1 MSGPDAAEP
10 AAALKLGH
18 PETPPTL
25 EPAARSSVAARYD
38 ALLVDLD
45 GVVYRADEVVPGA
58 SGGLEQVRMLGIP
71 ILFLTNNSSRT
82 PSNVAEKLTR
92 LGVRATAAD
101 VLTSAM
107 ATAAMLRRESA
118 TPGATPGDTSEA
130 ISGEPSGPA
139 PGTAFVIGEQGIR
152 KALTEIGIRLV
163 DGAPERVDLVVVG
176 FDRSVD
182 YDKLRTAGLLV
193 QRGARLIGTNAD
205 PSYPTPEGLWPGAG
219 ALLSA
224 VTATTG
230 AAPTVVGKPAR
241 PLFEAA
247 AAMVRAE
254 NPLVVGDRLDT
265 DIQGAA
271 QMGWDSLLV
280 LSGATRSRDLIHTPI
295 LPTYVG
301 ADLSA
306 VLDDRPPARFGPAT
320 GKDADALAALLRSAG
335 LSADGIGDRLGA
347 TLVTPTNGIQTRLD
361 ATACVVEFDGV
372 ALLRSVAVRADLR
385 GKGLGLLA
393 VAESIRRARAAAM
406 TQVALFTETAQ
417 TFFSRLGFHAVDRSE
432 LPDVIRTSTHAQEE
446 CAESAAAML
455 LDL

>member
-18 PETPPTL
+18 PETPPTS
-25 EPAARSSVAARYD
+25 EQAPRSSVAARYD

-45 GVVYRADEVVPGA
+45 GVVYRADEVVAGA
-58 SGGLEQVRMLGIP
+58 SRTLEQVRMLGIP

-92 LGVRATAAD
+92 LGVRATPTD

-118 TPGATPGDTSEA
+118 TPNATPNATPSV
-130 ISGEPSGPA
+130 ISGEQSGHVA
-139 PGTAFVIGEQGIR
+139 RTAFVIGEQGIR
-152 KALTEIGIRLV
+152 EALTEIGIRLV
-163 DGAPERVDLVVVG
+163 DGAPERADLVVVG
-176 FDRSVD
+176 FDRGVD
-182 YDKLRTAGLLV
+182 YDKLRTAALLV

-230 AAPTVVGKPAR
+230 AAPTVVGKPAK

-247 AAMVRAE
+247 AAMTRAV

-265 DIQGAA
+265 DILGAA
-271 QMGWDSLLV
+271 QMGWDSMLV
-280 LSGATRSRDLIHTPI
+280 LSGATRSGDLIHATA

-306 VLDDRPPARFGPAT
+306 LLDDRPPARFGSPT
-320 GKDADALAALLRSAG
+320 GMDADVLAALLRSAG

-347 TLVTPTNGIQTRLD
+347 TLVTPTDGIQTGLD
-361 ATACVVEFDGV
+361 ATACLVEFDGV
-372 ALLRSVAVRADLR
+372 ALLRSVAVRAGLR

-393 VAESIRRARAAAM
+393 VGEAVRRARAAAM
-406 TQVALFTETAQ
+406 TQVVLFTETAER
-417 TFFSRLGFHAVDRSE
+417 FFSRLGFHAVDRSE
-432 LPDVIRTSTHAQEE
+432 LPDVIRTSAHAQEE